1 MPKPA
6 TTHPTKRIAGA
17 PTRTPT
23 TTRTTSAAPPMI
35 SRPVG
40 PAAATAAGWAA
51 PSTASVSL
59 PRSAGYFA
67 ASAGG
72 AKERVAQGGA
82 HTSGVP
88 ARSAGGCAATGP
100 LTQASAPISGS
111 PRNRQIP
118 WGESAPARLGRE
130 DPRNFGNGTLMLGG
144 DGKDDQ
150 QGRPEDDQPQ
160 RRKNAADRREE
171 NLQRGARGL
180 DANLQAPFHPHLS
193 GMGGDGA
200 RDGNAGA
207 LGMEDGADEPGEILD
222 AGGIGHLLQRIG
234 TWPSQLYFP

>member
-100 LTQASAPISGS
+100 LTPASAPISGS

-118 WGESAPARLGRE
+118 GGESAPVRLGRE
-130 DPRNFGNGTLMLGG
+130 DPGNFGSGTLTQLQHQSCGSEGGRFLQLTSHILGPQIG
-144 DGKDDQ
+144 VPGPGSLA
-150 QGRPEDDQPQ
+150 GREIGSAVQ
-160 RRKNAADRREE
+160 
-171 NLQRGARGL
+171 
-180 DANLQAPFHPHLS
+180 S
-193 GMGGDGA
+193 G
-200 RDGNAGA
+200 
-207 LGMEDGADEPGEILD
+207 
-222 AGGIGHLLQRIG
+222 
-234 TWPSQLYFP
+234 

>member
-72 AKERVAQGGA
+72 AKERVAQGGG
-82 HTSGVP
+82 HRTGGP
-88 ARSAGGCAATGP
+88 ARGAGGCAATGP
-100 LTQASAPISGS
+100 LTPASAPISGS

-118 WGESAPARLGRE
+118 GGESAPVRLGRE
-130 DPRNFGNGTLMLGG
+130 DPGNFGSGTLTVLGLAIGAGREQAAAVEPQIGDQASESLGHGG
-144 DGKDDQ
+144 DGSQQHRRRGGVADRNAISREHRDQ
-150 QGRPEDDQPQ
+150 DRVGRADAEGQGRKDPGHL
-160 RRKNAADRREE
+160 RRRE
-171 NLQRGARGL
+171 
-180 DANLQAPFHPHLS
+180 H
-193 GMGGDGA
+193 GDG
-200 RDGNAGA
+200 
-207 LGMEDGADEPGEILD
+207 L
-222 AGGIGHLLQRIG
+222 
-234 TWPSQLYFP
+234 